1 MERAISKAAR
11 VAFDGG
17 NRCARSMAQKGT
29 IVSTRFSHSIHE
41 ERTGGIGK
49 QNDGAR
55 VSQGCAV
62 QIGIAFE
69 VITNTA
75 RDCKIDLIA
84 LTTRGKTGLK
94 HMLMGNTAE
103 RLARHVPCPVLV
115 VRKREHEF
123 A

>member
-1 MERAISKAAR
+1 MEELGSRMMEPEFLKD
-11 VAFDGG
+11 V
-17 NRCARSMAQKGT
+17 
-29 IVSTRFSHSIHE
+29 V
-41 ERTGGIGK
+41 
-49 QNDGAR
+49 
-55 VSQGCAV
+55 V
-62 QIGIAFE
+62 QVGIAFE

-94 HMLMGNTAE
+94 HMFMGNTAE
-103 RLARHVPCPVLV
+103 RVARHVPCPVLV

>member
-1 MERAISKAAR
+1 MKKEMEELGSRMMEPEFLKD
-11 VAFDGG
+11 V
-17 NRCARSMAQKGT
+17 
-29 IVSTRFSHSIHE
+29 V
-41 ERTGGIGK
+41 
-49 QNDGAR
+49 
-55 VSQGCAV
+55 V
-62 QIGIAFE
+62 QVGIAFE

-94 HMLMGNTAE
+94 HMFMGNTAE
-103 RLARHVPCPVLV
+103 RVARHAPCPVLV